1 MSDLRHDIQ
10 YVIDSLNT
18 PEARYAF
25 DRWRFV
31 IRRLNAALGYD
42 ISAGLS
48 FDDMEYFISEMRE
61 RLEKAMNA
69 L

>member
-1 MSDLRHDIQ
+1 MTLRRDIQ
-10 YVIDSLNT
+10 YVIDSLDT

-31 IRRLNAALGYD
+31 IRRINTALGYD

-48 FDDMEYFISEMRE
+48 FDNMERFISKMRT
-61 RLEKAMNA
+61 RLEKV
-69 L
+69 LDDL